1 MLVDQLGVTDSIA
14 REQYAA
20 GYRLCDNYDERVRQ
34 IDLITQAL
42 RSWSLRYKEPDEP
55 DYPYPERG

>member
-34 IDLITQAL
+34 IDLITQVL
-42 RSWSLRYKEPDEP
+42 GSWSLRYKEPDEP
-55 DYPYPERG
+55 D